1 MAKLVNVDPSERP
14 SCDRVMKMLAEVVK
28 EVKLGWSDED
38 SEDRGLVQTSRST
51 TWSEMS
57 PYSNG
62 TTTLQIF
69 ATQVSIACKVTTSAL
84 KLIDCE
90 LNSIDLFYRERPLL
104 PLEVALQLQWESLTW
119 QQQSESIDLAISSS
133 FVHRSLNEKP
143 SPD

>member
-57 PYSNG
+57 PSSNG

-104 PLEVALQLQWESLTW
+104 HLEVALQLQWQSLTW
-119 QQQSESIDLAISSS
+119 QQQSESVDLAISSS